1 MKYLFGGEKGGAGK
15 TTAALNF
22 ATYLALQGRDVL
34 ILDGDPQLSISK
46 WHYMRSQNES
56 EVPSITCVQKTGDL
70 RETILSLQD
79 KYDDIVIDAGG
90 RDSDELRSG
99 LVAADAVY
107 SPIRASQFDI
117 WTLADMIKLIKQ
129 AKIYNPDLEAN
140 LFIALCPTNPMI
152 KEREEAIELLSGD
165 KKYSI
170 FKVMKHV
177 LSERKAYRDCIK
189 AGTSVIEDSSK
200 ASNEFKLFAQE
211 ILNE

>member
-22 ATYLALQGRDVL
+22 VTYLSLKGRDVL
-34 ILDGDPQLSISK
+34 ILDGDPQLTISK
-46 WHYMRSQNES
+46 WHYIRSQNES
-56 EVPSITCVQKTGDL
+56 DAPSITCVQKTGDL
-70 RETILSLQD
+70 RETILSLED
-79 KYDDIVIDAGG
+79 KYDDMIIDTGG

-129 AKIYNPDLEAN
+129 AQIYNPDLEAN

-152 KEREEAIELLSGD
+152 KEREDAIELLSSD
-165 KKYSI
+165 EKYSI
-170 FKVMKHV
+170 FNVMEHV
-177 LSERKAYRDCIK
+177 LSERKAYRDSAK
-189 AGTSVIEDSSK
+189 DGTSVIEGNSK